1 MARCGG
7 VIMDHS
13 HFFSLSPPLSLPKS
27 QDCHEMWSKKQKRRK
42 DDVQSADPKQAKR
55 DNNHQ
60 SSNEQL
66 PLPLRGHGS
75 VAPPNQQPARRTA
88 FPLLDTV
95 RLSSG
100 PASTSSSSSSSLSSV
115 RENKRKLD
123 IPLPP
128 SLHPPRV
135 ILESL
140 DEDRSCPSQP
150 PAPSPVL
157 EPAIM
162 ELIKVSHRI
171 GELKDV
177 QTPEAQKELE
187 ATQKKQIDLLN
198 SLTPEQQGK
207 IEQLLTRA
215 DVQSYY
221 VQVLSK
227 HS

>member
-1 MARCGG
+1 
-7 VIMDHS
+7 
-13 HFFSLSPPLSLPKS
+13 
-27 QDCHEMWSKKQKRRK
+27 MWSKKQKRRK
-42 DDVQSADPKQAKR
+42 DDGQNTDPKQAKR
-55 DNNHQ
+55 DNHQ

-75 VAPPNQQPARRTA
+75 AAPPNQQQARRAA
-88 FPLLDTV
+88 FPPLDSV
-95 RLSSG
+95 QMSSV
-100 PASTSSSSSSSLSSV
+100 PSSSSSTTSSSSSV
-115 RENKRKLD
+115 RDIKRKLD

-128 SLHPPRV
+128 SLHPPRG

-140 DEDRSCPSQP
+140 DEDRPGTSQP
-150 PAPSPVL
+150 SAPPPVL

-177 QTPEAQKELE
+177 QTPEAQRELE
-187 ATQKKQIDLLN
+187 ATQKKQIALLN
-198 SLTPEQQGK
+198 SLTPDQQGK
-207 IEQLLTRA
+207 IEQLLTRT

-227 HS
+227 QS

>member
-1 MARCGG
+1 MCNSGSCYKG
-7 VIMDHS
+7 PHCTTHS
-13 HFFSLSPPLSLPKS
+13 CPTPSPPPPPSLPKS

-42 DDVQSADPKQAKR
+42 DEGQNSDQKQAKR
-55 DNNHQ
+55 ENHQ
-60 SSNEQL
+60 SSSSEQL
-66 PLPLRGHGS
+66 PPPLRGLSSGGP
-75 VAPPNQQPARRTA
+75 ANQQQVKRAG
-88 FPLLDTV
+88 FPPLDSV
-95 RLSSG
+95 RLSSA
-100 PASTSSSSSSSLSSV
+100 PSTSSSTV
-115 RENKRKLD
+115 RDIKRKLD

-128 SLHPPRV
+128 SLPPPRG

-140 DEDRSCPSQP
+140 DEDRSGPAQP

-177 QTPEAQKELE
+177 PTQVAQKELE
-187 ATQKKQIDLLN
+187 ATQKKQITLLN

-207 IEQLLTRA
+207 IEQLLTRT

-227 HS
+227 QS

>member
-1 MARCGG
+1 M
-7 VIMDHS
+7 
-13 HFFSLSPPLSLPKS
+13 
-27 QDCHEMWSKKQKRRK
+27 
-42 DDVQSADPKQAKR
+42 
-55 DNNHQ
+55 
-60 SSNEQL
+60 
-66 PLPLRGHGS
+66 
-75 VAPPNQQPARRTA
+75 
-88 FPLLDTV
+88 
-95 RLSSG
+95 
-100 PASTSSSSSSSLSSV
+100 
-115 RENKRKLD
+115 
-123 IPLPP
+123 
-128 SLHPPRV
+128 
-135 ILESL
+135 
-140 DEDRSCPSQP
+140 
-150 PAPSPVL
+150 L

-207 IEQLLTRA
+207 IEQLLTRT